1 MVSNESIRATKLA
14 RGIVAI
20 VVGGVLLFLT
30 TDFVQ
35 QHFAVPSLPVGL
47 LREKIVLTQMIEEIP
62 QVKKEKLI
70 EHTVDESDYA
80 VKTPPKVEPP
90 PEPVKPKVEPKP
102 QPKPKPKPK
111 PKPQPKPKPKP
122 KVKPKPAPEP
132 QVEPPQKPVGTGDLG
147 VATGSAQSVASD
159 MAGNDAQGEA
169 DMAIAMIVAEIE
181 KRKKYPRRARQT
193 NQEGT
198 VLLTIQINR
207 FGSVISVDFAQK
219 ARSSLLNLAAMK
231 AADKLIG
238 RQLPVKRELTV
249 RVPVVFE
256 LK

>member
-1 MVSNESIRATKLA
+1 MVSSESIRATKLA
-14 RGIVAI
+14 RGIVA
-20 VVGGVLLFLT
+20 VTVGGILLLLT
-30 TDFVQ
+30 TEFVQ

-47 LREKIVLTQMIEEIP
+47 LREKIVLTQMIEAEP

-102 QPKPKPKPK
+102 VPKPK

-122 KVKPKPAPEP
+122 KPQVKPKPVPEP
-132 QVEPPQKPVGTGDLG
+132 QVLPPQEPVGTGDKGEAL
-147 VATGSAQSVASD
+147 GSAESVASD
-159 MAGNDAQGEA
+159 MAGNAAQGEA

-198 VLLTIQINR
+198 VMLSIRINS
-207 FGSVISVDFAQK
+207 FGTVVSVDFAKK
-219 ARSSLLNLAAMK
+219 ARSSLLNRAAMK
-231 AADKLIG
+231 AAEKLIG
-238 RQLPVKRELTV
+238 RQLPVKHELTV
-249 RVPVVFE
+249 QVPVVFE

>member
-102 QPKPKPKPK
+102 QPKPKPKS
-111 PKPQPKPKPKP
+111 KPQPKPKPKP

-132 QVEPPQKPVGTGDLG
+132 QVEPPQKPVGTGDRG

-219 ARSSLLNLAAMK
+219 ARSSLLNRAAMK
-231 AADKLIG
+231 AADNLIG

>member
-14 RGIVAI
+14 RGIVAA
-20 VVGGVLLFLT
+20 VVGCVLLFLT
-30 TDFVQ
+30 TEFVQ
-35 QHFAVPSLPVGL
+35 QRFAVPSLPVGL
-47 LREKIVLTQMIEEIP
+47 LREKIVLTQMVEEVP

-102 QPKPKPKPK
+102 QPKLK

-132 QVEPPQKPVGTGDLG
+132 LVEPAQEPVGTGDKG
-147 VATGSAQSVASD
+147 VATGSAQSVASE
-159 MAGNDAQGEA
+159 MPGNAAQGEA

-181 KRKKYPRRARQT
+181 KRKRYPRRARQI

-207 FGSVISVDFAQK
+207 FGSVVSVDFAKK
-219 ARSSLLNLAAMK
+219 ARFSLLNRAAMK
-231 AADKLIG
+231 AADRLIG

-249 RVPVVFE
+249 QVPVVFK

>member
-14 RGIVAI
+14 RGIVAV

-47 LREKIVLTQMIEEIP
+47 LREKIVLTQMIEEVP

-102 QPKPKPKPK
+102 KPKPK

-132 QVEPPQKPVGTGDLG
+132 QVEPPQEPVGTGDRG

-159 MAGNDAQGEA
+159 MAGNAAQGEA

>member
-14 RGIVAI
+14 RGIVAV

-47 LREKIVLTQMIEEIP
+47 LREKIVLTQMIEEVP

-80 VKTPPKVEPP
+80 VKTPPKVELP

-111 PKPQPKPKPKP
+111 PKPRPQP
-122 KVKPKPAPEP
+122 KPKPAPEP
-132 QVEPPQKPVGTGDLG
+132 QIEPPQEPVGTGDRG

-159 MAGNDAQGEA
+159 MAGNTAQGEA

-219 ARSSLLNLAAMK
+219 ARSSLLNRAAMK